1 MPSTTSY
8 KRGAVVLLPFP
19 FSDQSASKVRPAVI
33 AHSPY
38 PSDDLIVVA
47 VSSER
52 GTLRP
57 GECGLRYWR
66 EAGLL
71 HPSFLKRAV
80 ASVSKDLIHRQLGVL
95 QPADVAALE
104 LALRT
109 WLDLPRAYP
118 VVAAR
123 APEVRETRSPKRNK
137 PKRKL

>member
-1 MPSTTSY
+1 MPSTTSFS
-8 KRGAVVLLPFP
+8 RGAVVLLPFP

-57 GECGLRYWR
+57 GECGLRFWR

-80 ASVSKDLIHRQLGVL
+80 ASISSELVRRQLGIL
-95 QPADVAALE
+95 HAEDIAALE
-104 LALRT
+104 RALRT
-109 WLDLPRAYP
+109 WLNL
-118 VVAAR
+118 
-123 APEVRETRSPKRNK
+123 
-137 PKRKL
+137 

>member
-8 KRGAVVLLPFP
+8 SRGAVVLLPFP
-19 FSDQSASKVRPAVI
+19 FSDQSASKVRPAVVVH
-33 AHSPY
+33 APY

-57 GECGLRYWR
+57 GECSVERWR

-80 ASVSKDLIHRQLGVL
+80 ASVAKDLVRRQLGIL
-95 QPADVAALE
+95 QAQDLVALE
-104 LALRT
+104 RALRA
-109 WLDLPRAYP
+109 WLNL
-118 VVAAR
+118 
-123 APEVRETRSPKRNK
+123 
-137 PKRKL
+137 